1 LGENDRKAGAARH
14 RADIRRHQSRT
25 KTRTMSLRQKDYKVG
40 YKRPPQHTQWKKGQC
55 GNPKRQYRRAPKGT
69 VALIDA
75 AFEARIDIVENGAS
89 RRVSVFEAIFL
100 QLWTKEMSGDKRAIA
115 VRLKYQ
121 EFVSQQGG
129 PSEIIVEHVCQEST
143 ENE

>member
-1 LGENDRKAGAARH
+1 MFAHLAGAKIGPPLEHAFYCGFAPAEKEI
-14 RADIRRHQSRT
+14 RAALDGAPDI
-25 KTRTMSLRQKDYKVG
+25 
-40 YKRPPQHTQWKKGQC
+40 
-55 GNPKRQYRRAPKGT
+55 
-69 VALIDA
+69 ALIDA

-121 EFVSQQGG
+121 EFASQQGG
-129 PSEIIVEHVCQEST
+129 PSEIIVEHVCQESN

>member
-1 LGENDRKAGAARH
+1 
-14 RADIRRHQSRT
+14 
-25 KTRTMSLRQKDYKVG
+25 MSLRQKHGEVG
-40 YKRPPQHTQWKKGQC
+40 YKRPPKNTQWKKGQC
-55 GNPKRQYRRAPKGT
+55 GNPKRQFKRAPRT

-75 AFEARIDIVENGAS
+75 AFVEQIDIVQNGAS

-129 PSEIIVEHVCQEST
+129 PREFIIERVSGEPLKT
-143 ENE
+143 RNGK

>member
-1 LGENDRKAGAARH
+1 LHHESPAEG
-14 RADIRRHQSRT
+14 
-25 KTRTMSLRQKDYKVG
+25 YKVG
-40 YKRPPQHTQWKKGQC
+40 YKRPPKNTQWKKGQC
-55 GNPKRQYRRAPKGT
+55 GNAKRQYKRAPKGT

-75 AFEARIDIVENGAS
+75 AFAEQIDIVENGAS

-115 VRLKYQ
+115 VRLKYR

-129 PSEIIVEHVCQEST
+129 PCEFIIEHVCQESLLKT
-143 ENE
+143 RNGK

>member
-1 LGENDRKAGAARH
+1 
-14 RADIRRHQSRT
+14 
-25 KTRTMSLRQKDYKVG
+25 
-40 YKRPPQHTQWKKGQC
+40 
-55 GNPKRQYRRAPKGT
+55 

-89 RRVSVFEAIFL
+89 RRGVFEAIFL

-121 EFVSQQGG
+121 EFVSQQSG